1 MAGER
6 GYLDT
11 MGRLFTKL
19 GEITHGNQSVLVL
32 DDDAVLDCNFKARLK
47 SVLDVPRCGVTAS
60 LR

>member
-19 GEITHGNQSVLVL
+19 GEITHGNQSVIVL

-47 SVLDVPRCGVTAS
+47 SVLDVPRCGATAS